1 MWSLKV
7 IILLLF
13 CYACLSTHV
22 EKVWF
27 ESKNFNNMLRWKAA
41 VTSLPQQKV
50 LYTVQYWRFDHSDT
64 YSKTECHNITA
75 LECNLTAETP
85 PHPDTQYYAKV
96 YANGQ
101 FYGNAS
107 RFNPIT
113 DTILGQPRLDIS
125 VTSASLRIHATLPLG
140 PNGASVA
147 DIISRMRG
155 VNCSIRY
162 TFKITN
168 PKKPALEDVYPSA
181 HFVINSA
188 AHPTK
193 YCGYVLYTPLC
204 ERGRLVSENT
214 TFCATP
220 TADLT
225 VSLPWI
231 LTGTALLTVI
241 ILVATGVVCVYMKG
255 AMDKK
260 LPHSLVIHPV
270 KRLPNPQHIRERK
283 TLISTAIITTQSQEI
298 YNYVP
303 IRTNATGHDRPGGS
317 HSLQEV
323 SSKPP
328 SERASS
334 NHSSI
339 VYSFVVPATQNK
351 LSTVLVEDVDQPLPP
366 PQSKT
371 CKNEDPM
378 GQLQIQTTRDTNGKL
393 KLASLH
399 FYVKALE
406 TTMKESD
413 GAQLNRLNSSES
425 ADSGCVDE
433 ALNTETPTHLEPL
446 GGYLCNTIPQK
457 DVNPTLEYK
466 QNWIPLDTRIETQD
480 YVSRNPPWSFSGS
493 RESEKEQFTDNT
505 GTPGTFLESWA
516 LQIQE

>member
-27 ESKNFNNMLRWKAA
+27 ESKNFINMLRWKAA
-41 VTSLPQQKV
+41 MTSLPEQKV
-50 LYTVQYWRFDHSDT
+50 LYTVQYWRFDHLET

-75 LECNLTAETP
+75 LECDLTAETP

-101 FYGNAS
+101 DYGNTS

-113 DTILGQPRLDIS
+113 DTILGQPSLDIS

-168 PKKPALEDVYPSA
+168 PKRPALEVVYPTA
-181 HFVINSA
+181 HFVISSA
-188 AHPTK
+188 THPTN

-231 LTGTALLTVI
+231 LTGTTLLIVI
-241 ILVATGVVCVYMKG
+241 ILMSTGGVCVYMKG

-260 LPHSLVIHPV
+260 LPHSLIIHPA
-270 KRLPNPQHIRERK
+270 KQQPNLQHTPERNP
-283 TLISTAIITTQSQEI
+283 LISPAIITTQSQKI

-303 IRTNATGHDRPGGS
+303 IRTKTTGHDRPRSS
-317 HSLQEV
+317 HSLHEIPSQ
-323 SSKPP
+323 PP
-328 SERASS
+328 TERASS

-339 VYSFVVPATQNK
+339 IYSSVEPATPNK
-351 LSTVLVEDVDQPLPP
+351 LSTVLVKDAEQLLSPL
-366 PQSKT
+366 QGKT
-371 CKNEDPM
+371 CKDEDP
-378 GQLQIQTTRDTNGKL
+378 GEQLQIRTTRDTNGKL

-399 FYVKALE
+399 FCVKALQS
-406 TTMKESD
+406 TMKDSD

-433 ALNTETPTHLEPL
+433 ALNIETPTHSEPL
-446 GGYLCNTIPQK
+446 GSYLCNNVPRI
-457 DVNPTLEYK
+457 DVNPTSEYK
-466 QNWIPLDTRIETQD
+466 QNWIPLDTHIETQD
-480 YVSRNPPWSFSGS
+480 YMSRNPSWSFSGS
-493 RESEKEQFTDNT
+493 RESEKKQFTDNAEM
-505 GTPGTFLESWA
+505 PATFLESWA
-516 LQIQE
+516 LQIQD